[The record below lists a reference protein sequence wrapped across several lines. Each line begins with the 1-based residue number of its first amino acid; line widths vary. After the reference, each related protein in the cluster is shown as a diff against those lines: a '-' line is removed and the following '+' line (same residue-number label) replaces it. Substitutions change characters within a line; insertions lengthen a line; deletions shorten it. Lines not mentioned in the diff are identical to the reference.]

1 MTLSVRPVEY
11 RSSCGSHLGMHVN
24 KGVGQGVRGQVDGRG
39 GGEGRGESYPSR
51 GQSLAVRVGAHGQ
64 GAVEPHTSICSAVSA
79 LEERE
84 KKRGGFQYSF
94 LISDA

>member
-1 MTLSVRPVEY
+1 M
-11 RSSCGSHLGMHVN
+11 
-24 KGVGQGVRGQVDGRG
+24 GV

-64 GAVEPHTSICSAVSA
+64 GTVEPHTSICSAVSA
-79 LEERE
+79 LEER
-84 KKRGGFQYSF
+84 KKRGFQYSF